1 MFCNSLCISVVIC
14 HTHLLWEQG
23 VPSSSPGTP
32 TKATLLSGFFCYS
45 TFQLFH
51 DMTIAQLP
59 IHIMLINPIAV
70 ALFVLGIL
78 VATGK
83 ADRWIAGYNTASE
96 EERAKV
102 NIKRVRWISA
112 IILWISDIYLV
123 LLAIANLSAIGIIIT
138 TLVFIVVCIIFTILA
153 ATSTKKGS
161 VKKILGD

>member
-1 MFCNSLCISVVIC
+1 
-14 HTHLLWEQG
+14 
-23 VPSSSPGTP
+23 
-32 TKATLLSGFFCYS
+32 
-45 TFQLFH
+45 
-51 DMTIAQLP
+51 MTIAQLP
-59 IHIMLINPIAV
+59 IHIMLITPIAV

-96 EERAKV
+96 EDRAKV

-123 LLAIANLSAIGIIIT
+123 FLAIANLSAIGIT
-138 TLVFIVVCIIFTILA
+138 TLAFIVVCIIFTILT

-161 VKKILGD
+161 VEKYWGTKT

>member
-1 MFCNSLCISVVIC
+1 MYQYGYMSYAPALGAGGPQFESGYPDKSHSL
-14 HTHLLWEQG
+14 T
-23 VPSSSPGTP
+23 
-32 TKATLLSGFFCYS
+32 SGFFCYL
-45 TFQLFH
+45 TLQLFH
-51 DMTIAQLP
+51 NMTIAQLP

-70 ALFVLGIL
+70 ALFVLGVL
-78 VATGK
+78 VAAGK

-123 LLAIANLSAIGIIIT
+123 FLAIANLSAIGIIIT
-138 TLVFIVVCIIFTILA
+138 TLAFIVVCIIFTILA

-161 VKKILGD
+161 VEKYWGTETKT

>member
-1 MFCNSLCISVVIC
+1 
-14 HTHLLWEQG
+14 
-23 VPSSSPGTP
+23 
-32 TKATLLSGFFCYS
+32 
-45 TFQLFH
+45 
-51 DMTIAQLP
+51 MTIAQLP
-59 IHIMLINPIAV
+59 IHIMLITPIAV

-96 EERAKV
+96 EECAKV

-123 LLAIANLSAIGIIIT
+123 FLAIANLSAIGIIIT
-138 TLVFIVVCIIFTILA
+138 TLAFIVVCIIFSILA

-161 VKKILGD
+161 VENYWGTKTKT

>member
-1 MFCNSLCISVVIC
+1 
-14 HTHLLWEQG
+14 
-23 VPSSSPGTP
+23 
-32 TKATLLSGFFCYS
+32 
-45 TFQLFH
+45 
-51 DMTIAQLP
+51 MTIAQLP
-59 IHIMLINPIAV
+59 IHIMLITPIAV

-78 VATGK
+78 VAAGK

-123 LLAIANLSAIGIIIT
+123 FLAIANLSAIGIIIT
-138 TLVFIVVCIIFTILA
+138 TLAFIVVSIIFSILA

-161 VKKILGD
+161 VEKCWGTETKT

>member
-1 MFCNSLCISVVIC
+1 
-14 HTHLLWEQG
+14 
-23 VPSSSPGTP
+23 
-32 TKATLLSGFFCYS
+32 
-45 TFQLFH
+45 
-51 DMTIAQLP
+51 MTIAQLP
-59 IHIMLINPIAV
+59 IHIMLITPIAV

-96 EERAKV
+96 EECAKV

-123 LLAIANLSAIGIIIT
+123 FLAIANLSAIGIIIT
-138 TLVFIVVCIIFTILA
+138 TLAFIVVCIIFSIFA

-161 VKKILGD
+161 VEKYWGTETKT